1 MKWHEEKQLHSWTV
15 PYLPIDPHDVG
26 REYESDVI
34 RINSQS
40 GKGGIGYLMQ
50 TKYGFNMPQ
59 KMREDF
65 GYTVKSVSDHLHKE
79 LSHEEI
85 RDIFLSHY

>member
-1 MKWHEEKQLHSWTV
+1 
-15 PYLPIDPHDVG
+15 
-26 REYESDVI
+26 
-34 RINSQS
+34 
-40 GKGGIGYLMQ
+40 MQ

-65 GYTVKSVSDHLHKE
+65 GYAVKSVSDHLHKE

-85 RDIFLSHY
+85 RDIFLSQYVNIEHPISYGKYPHHADQSADKARSSRAAVFPHATSYPWQ